1 MAFKSRHC
9 FAGTVTKYHGA
20 GPFQNQIVPSNSM
33 FIGAAEHMPNSGGA
47 NRQEAA
53 ALLELPDT
61 LAQAVLFPVA

>member
-1 MAFKSRHC
+1 
-9 FAGTVTKYHGA
+9 
-20 GPFQNQIVPSNSM
+20 
-33 FIGAAEHMPNSGGA
+33 MPNSGGA